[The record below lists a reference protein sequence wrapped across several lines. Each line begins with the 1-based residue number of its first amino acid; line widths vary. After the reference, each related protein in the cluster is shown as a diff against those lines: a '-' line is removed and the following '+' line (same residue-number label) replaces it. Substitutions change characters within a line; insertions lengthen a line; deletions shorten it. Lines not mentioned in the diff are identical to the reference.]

1 VFASSELYLVTGGVM
16 DIFNTEKELEHEV
29 DREEGSHGSHWS
41 TMHGG
46 YFSDPQIAKTLL
58 DPVMDRCRQ
67 TNPDVIVD
75 MGGGTGFLLD
85 QLVRHGIAPEI
96 RLVNLDLSDA
106 QLEQISNP
114 RIEPVRESILTFS
127 RSHLTPKDKKIL
139 WMTRSTLHYAGI
151 FGMHPWL
158 EHVRKQLRDGEYFI
172 HQSACFAK
180 MEDSLCLSELYER
193 MQSEKWYP
201 TIEVVERAMRETGFV
216 LEAVFP
222 APSLELTSAALSA
235 RYHISEHDM
244 AEISEALGSEYGPL
258 PGTFEP
264 HPSGFISWLHYR
276 VFVCRAV

>member
-1 VFASSELYLVTGGVM
+1 M
-16 DIFNTEKELEHEV
+16 DKYNTEKELEHEV
-29 DREEGSHGSHWS
+29 DREEGCHGARWS

-46 YFSDPQIAKTLL
+46 YFSDPQRAKILL
-58 DPVMDRCRQ
+58 DLVMDRSRQ
-67 TNPDVIVD
+67 MNPDVIVD

-85 QLVRHGIAPEI
+85 QLVQHGIAPQI

-114 RIEPVRESILTFS
+114 RIEPVQESIFTFS
-127 RSHLTPKDKKIL
+127 RSHLTQHDETML
-139 WMTRSTLHYAGI
+139 CMTRSALHYAGI
-151 FGMHPWL
+151 FGLYPWL

-172 HQSACFAK
+172 HQSACFEK
-180 MEDSLCLSELYER
+180 MEDSLFMSELYEH

-201 TIEVVERAMRETGFV
+201 TIEALERAMRITGFV

-222 APSLELTSAALSA
+222 APSLELTSSALAA
-235 RYHISEHDM
+235 RYHISDQDM
-244 AEISEALGSEYGPL
+244 AEINEAMGREYGML

-264 HPSGFISWLHYR
+264 RPSGFISWLHYR